1 MKKSASKNAKPAAEQ
16 VREYMAA
23 QTPEARRALKSIRD
37 AIVSAAPGAV
47 EHFSYGMPGFRL
59 LDRPLVW
66 YAAFKNHTSL
76 FPITAS
82 IQREFAEAIEGYGR
96 STGTIRF
103 PMDKAPP
110 ITLIKRLVK
119 ARIAE
124 VKAEVKGRS

>member
-1 MKKSASKNAKPAAEQ
+1 MPSSKKTTKPAGEQ
-16 VREYMAA
+16 VRAYFAR

-37 AIVSAAPGAV
+37 AIRATAPDAL
-47 EHFSYGMPGFRL
+47 EHFSYGIPGFRY

-76 FPITAS
+76 YPITGA
-82 IQREFAEAIEGYGR
+82 IKRAHAKAIEGYET

-103 PMDKAPP
+103 PMAKAPP

-119 ARIAE
+119 ARMAE
-124 VKAEVKGRS
+124 VRTELEAGA